1 MIRLCGLTWYDFV
14 ELVDIERSGG
24 SGVAWLSRTNSISH
38 EAKHDRASSI
48 ETDSTA
54 IYWSDEEGF
63 DEANDK
69 IITKPAITKLRRT
82 RLKRAQSER
91 VPSLEGTPPPLPPR
105 GVQKATAA
113 PATTQDKSSES
124 STPTR
129 GTPKLNRSR
138 PVRGPL
144 VKSMTF
150 TAKDM
155 PDHGS
160 RFRTENPLTRNEEK
174 RREAVWDLFQS
185 ETAFLLDHLMVMKHV
200 SNFGHEGSKNDP
212 TTVFSHLQVFLEP
225 LKKAQVEG
233 FLMFAEPEVLFG
245 NLDELCSVRFLSS
258 N

>member
-1 MIRLCGLTWYDFV
+1 M
-14 ELVDIERSGG
+14 DIERSGG
-24 SGVAWLSRTNSISH
+24 SGVAWLSRTNSVSH

-54 IYWSDEEGF
+54 IWSDEEGF
-63 DEANDK
+63 DEATDK
-69 IITKPAITKLRRT
+69 VISPSAAKPAITRLRRT

-105 GVQKATAA
+105 GVQKNADTK
-113 PATTQDKSSES
+113 PTES
-124 STPTR
+124 STPTK

-155 PDHGS
+155 DS
-160 RFRTENPLTRNEEK
+160 RFSVNRSENPLTRNEEK

-200 SNFGHEGSKNDP
+200 SS
-212 TTVFSHLQVFLEP
+212 
-225 LKKAQVEG
+225 
-233 FLMFAEPEVLFG
+233 
-245 NLDELCSVRFLSS
+245 LSS
-258 N
+258 LEINYYYG